1 MCPADDTRVLAK
13 VKHFFLELD
22 DWTIMTW
29 PLPQPPSWLLLQDCN
44 YCKTDSTVSR
54 VDWTETKST
63 FIVQDLLN
71 MLIPSK
77 QWRWH
82 CLWLKNFCSCFAWH
96 SASCHQTHHEIVI
109 LFTIPILKLS
119 FSSTLYRYA
128 CCEIIA
134 IYFQHFLPFSVSLFI
149 FLPSVHSLPIPSV
162 EGHDRKSHDQPPNF
176 DDGNVGAQHPDAV
189 LNFMELSHNP
199 WCFYN
204 VIHGIYTSDL
214 W

>member
-1 MCPADDTRVLAK
+1 MIHESLQK
-13 VKHFFLELD
+13 SNIFF
-22 DWTIMTW
+22 WSWMTG
-29 PLPQPPSWLLLQDCN
+29 PSWLDHFHNHHLDY
-44 YCKTDSTVSR
+44 YCKTVTTAKTDSTVSR

-128 CCEIIA
+128 CCEIIV

-189 LNFMELSHNP
+189 LNFMELGHNP

-204 VIHGIYTSDL
+204 VIHGIYNSDL